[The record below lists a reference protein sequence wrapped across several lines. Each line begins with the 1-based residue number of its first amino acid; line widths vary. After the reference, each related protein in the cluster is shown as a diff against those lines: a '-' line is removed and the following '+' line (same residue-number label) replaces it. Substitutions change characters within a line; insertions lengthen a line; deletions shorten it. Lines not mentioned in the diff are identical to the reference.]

1 MAYIKRKKEKEKS
14 ELTDLKRNMLLI
26 QRHIS
31 LSHFL
36 KKSKVSNNEK

>member
-26 QRHIS
+26 QRHIP
-31 LSHFL
+31 LSHKKKKF
-36 KKSKVSNNEK
+36 KSKY